1 MVKFFNLFLLT
12 IWFVV
17 VAVYL
22 VCSAKVT
29 YSQLAVSN
37 GLSVPYMHV
46 EFNDHLRY
54 AGLYHFF
61 GYLWTI
67 AFFLAIMDIII
78 AGAVAHWYFTPAR
91 NGVKNLEVGVC
102 GHVCCH
108 QLSHY
113 LVVAQPAVFILTYRL
128 SSPFCVADV
137 AVTHCQ
143 VHWHC
148 IEEPDWR
155 CCLWLL
161 AACGSVVHPVGHA
174 LRHKEAQGRQG
185 PYWRKAIPH
194 LLLQCKPW

>member
-91 NGVKNLEVGVC
+91 NGIKNLEVCVC
-102 GHVCCH
+102 VGMCAAASC
-108 QLSHY
+108 
-113 LVVAQPAVFILTYRL
+113 PT
-128 SSPFCVADV
+128 
-137 AVTHCQ
+137 T
-143 VHWHC
+143 
-148 IEEPDWR
+148 
-155 CCLWLL
+155 WLL
-161 AACGSVVHPVGHA
+161 LS
-174 LRHKEAQGRQG
+174 Q
-185 PYWRKAIPH
+185 
-194 LLLQCKPW
+194 QCSS